1 MWKKVTNNP
10 RSPFRAMETESV
22 VGGFKVRCTDCG
34 HEIHRTTGLLA
45 DIEYAKKVF
54 RWHRQDWH

>member
-1 MWKKVTNNP
+1 MWKKVTDDL

-22 VGGFKVRCTDCG
+22 TGGLKVRCTDCSW
-34 HEIHRTTGLLA
+34 ELNKTMGLFP
-45 DIEYAKKVF
+45 DMKYAKRVF